1 MCQIYLVFGRG
12 PQIYKNGLAMGVTI
26 GVDAG
31 KSVKISHLLVIM
43 RVKLSD
49 KIGLIDLSNLPNTT
63 K

>member
-1 MCQIYLVFGRG
+1 
-12 PQIYKNGLAMGVTI
+12 MGVTI

-31 KSVKISHLLVIM
+31 KIVKISHLLVIM